1 MSPMANLESPF
12 LDAARRLGRLL
23 NDEAEAAIRQGGLTK
38 PVVDELLK
46 EKFVSMAADPQFGGG
61 GLSYP
66 QWAAVLEELARA
78 DGAVGWCMQA
88 ISSHGA
94 AFSSNLPQAAADD
107 LFGGKVFARI
117 AGMAGPRG
125 RADVTGDG
133 YTFTGKYQ
141 FASGSS
147 WGTHF
152 VGGAIVFDN
161 GEMVLNED
169 GTPKIVAAVVPR
181 EQVTE
186 LGNWDVLGLEAT
198 ASIDYEFGPIYF
210 DADAVVNIN
219 PWPSRVKRG
228 PKYWS
233 LGFDVLGGNG
243 HSPVAL
249 GIARRA
255 LEEIALLAPNRKRQD
270 GPFPTVGDQPHFQH
284 EFVSLDAELRAARL
298 AFYDNLET
306 LEAWAGE
313 NDGPATP
320 ELTAHS
326 KEIVRHLHDVAI
338 RVVDFAFYWSG
349 SAGLRN
355 GHPIGRT
362 FRNMHVINQ
371 HIIVDRHLFID
382 SAPAL
387 LGILGGG
394 ALEFVA

>member
-1 MSPMANLESPF
+1 MSIPNLESPF
-12 LDAARRLGRLL
+12 LDAARKLGRLL
-23 NDEAEAAIRQGGLTK
+23 NDEAEAAVKQGHLTQ
-38 PVVDELLK
+38 PVVDALIK
-46 EKFVSMAADPQFGGG
+46 AKFASMAAPKEFGGAE
-61 GLSYP
+61 LSYP

-78 DGAVGWCMQA
+78 DGAAGWCLQA
-88 ISSHGA
+88 ISSHGG
-94 AFSSNLPQAAADD
+94 AFSSILPQKRANE
-107 LFGGKVFARI
+107 LFGGKEFARI

-152 VGGAIVFDN
+152 VGGGIVFDN
-161 GEMVLNED
+161 GEMVMAEN
-169 GTPKIVAAVVPR
+169 GAPRMVAAVVPR
-181 EQVTE
+181 DQVTE
-186 LGNWDVLGLEAT
+186 KGNWDVLGLEAT

-210 DADAVVNIN
+210 DADAVVDIN
-219 PWPSRVKRG
+219 PWPAKVQRG
-228 PKYWS
+228 AAFWS

-249 GIARRA
+249 GVARRA
-255 LEEIALLAPNRKRQD
+255 LEEIALLAPNRKRVD
-270 GPFPTVGDQPHFQH
+270 GPFATVGDQPHFQH
-284 EFVSLDAELRAARL
+284 EFVSLDAELRSARL

-313 NDGPATP
+313 NEGPATP

-326 KEIVRHLHDVAI
+326 KQIVRHLHDVAI
-338 RVVDFAFYWSG
+338 RAVDFAFYWSG

-355 GHPIGRT
+355 GHPIGRA
-362 FRNMHVINQ
+362 FRDMHVINQ

-387 LGILGGG
+387 LGVLGEG
-394 ALEFVA
+394 ALEYAN